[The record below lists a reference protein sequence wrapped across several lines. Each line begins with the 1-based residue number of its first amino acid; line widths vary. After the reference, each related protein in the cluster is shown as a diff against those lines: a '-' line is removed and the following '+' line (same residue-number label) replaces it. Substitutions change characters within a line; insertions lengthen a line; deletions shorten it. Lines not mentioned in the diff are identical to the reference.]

1 MEDILVKKKP
11 PLYPCGQD
19 NKTKKINFVLKL
31 VSLRQQ
37 TKSALSWIGIKTAS
51 LKG

>member
-11 PLYPCGQD
+11 PLHHCRQD
-19 NKTKKINFVLKL
+19 SKTKKINLVLKL

-37 TKSALSWIGIKTAS
+37 TKSALSWTGIKIAS